1 MSDNLPNWNLKDFYS
16 SFKDEAISK
25 DLDNFKKYTKTFKE
39 SYKDKL
45 LSHSS
50 KLENIIEEYENG
62 NEIGDKLG
70 NYAFLIYATNMDV
83 SEIVQFYQDINEK
96 LTEISSDL
104 IFFTNEINAT
114 SDDDFKKLI
123 NGSGKYKNWLINI
136 RRFKDHQLDEKS
148 EQILLDKNLT
158 ASSSWV
164 RFFEERINDLKFNID
179 GKELNSA
186 GALNLLSDH
195 DEKVRKKASES
206 IETVFKSEV
215 KTFTFITNT
224 LAKDKITNDKWRKY
238 SFPVDSRNLSNNVEN
253 DVVEA
258 LSKSV
263 TSNYKN
269 ISHRY
274 YELKSKIFKKNQ
286 LDYWDR
292 NAPYPNSPKTLIKWE
307 EAKDIV
313 LRSYANFD
321 ESFKDI
327 VLMFFQNNWIDAE
340 LKSGKSPGAF
350 AASTIPSI
358 HPYILTNF
366 HGKTRDVMT
375 LAHELGHGCHQYL
388 SSKQGLLL
396 SSTPLTLAE
405 TASVFGEMMT
415 FRTLLNDSNKDTKKF
430 LLASKIEDMINT
442 VVRQISFFEF
452 EKLIHSARKNGELS
466 SDQICDFWMSTQI
479 ESLGPHIRLTEG
491 YKYFWTY
498 IPHFIHTPFYVY
510 AYAFGDCLVNVL
522 IQLYDEGLPDFKNHY
537 IDLLKSGGSKHY
549 SEVLKPFNVDLK
561 NQKSWEKGL
570 SMISGLIDEFEKS
583 I

>member
-1 MSDNLPNWNLKDFYS
+1 MSNNLPNWNLKDFYS
-16 SFKDEAISK
+16 SFKDEAISQ
-25 DLDNFKKYTKTFKE
+25 DLDIFQKFTKTFKE
-39 SYKDKL
+39 NYKDKL

-83 SEIVQFYQDINEK
+83 PEIVQFYQDINEK

-114 SDDDFKKLI
+114 SDDNFKRLI
-123 NGSGKYKNWLINI
+123 NGSGKYKSWLTNI
-136 RRFKDHQLDEKS
+136 RRFKNHQLDEKS

-164 RFFEERINDLKFNID
+164 RFFEEQINDLKFNLD
-179 GKELNSA
+179 GKDLNSA
-186 GALNLLSDH
+186 GVLNLLSDH
-195 DEKVRKKASES
+195 DEKIRKKAAES
-206 IETVFKSEV
+206 IESVFKSEV

-238 SFPVDSRNLSNNVEN
+238 SSPVDSRNLSNNVEN

-466 SDQICDFWMSTQI
+466 SDQICDFWMTTQT
-479 ESLGPHIRLTEG
+479 ESLGPHIRLTDG

>member
-1 MSDNLPNWNLKDFYS
+1 MSNNLPNWNLKDFYS
-16 SFKDEAISK
+16 SYKDEAISK
-25 DLDNFKKYTKTFKE
+25 DLDTFKNFTKTFKE
-39 SYKDKL
+39 NYQQKL

-70 NYAFLIYATNMDV
+70 NYAFLTYATNMDIP
-83 SEIVQFYQDINEK
+83 EIVQFYQDINEK

-114 SDDDFKKLI
+114 SDEDFKKLTD
-123 NGSGKYKNWLINI
+123 GSGKYKNWLINI

-148 EQILLDKNLT
+148 EQIFLDKNLT

-164 RFFEERINDLKFNID
+164 RFFEEQINDLKFNID

-186 GALNLLSDH
+186 AVLNLLSDH
-195 DEKVRKKASES
+195 DEKIRKKAAENIES
-206 IETVFKSEV
+206 VFKSEV

-238 SFPVDSRNLSNNVEN
+238 SSPVDSRNLSNNVEN
-253 DVVEA
+253 EVVEA

-274 YELKSKIFKKNQ
+274 YELKSKIFKKKQ

-292 NAPYPNSPKTLIKWE
+292 NAPYPNSPKTMIKWE

-415 FRTLLNDSNKDTKKF
+415 FRTLLNDSNQDTKKF

-452 EKLIHSARKNGELS
+452 EKLIHSSRKNGELS
-466 SDQICDFWMSTQI
+466 SDQICDYWMTTQT
-479 ESLGPHIRLTEG
+479 ESLGPHIRLTDG

-522 IQLYDEGLPDFKNHY
+522 IQLYDEGLPDFKDHY

>member
-45 LSHSS
+45 LSYSS

-238 SFPVDSRNLSNNVEN
+238 SSPVDSRNLSNNVEN

>member
-1 MSDNLPNWNLKDFYS
+1 MTETLPNWNLKDFYLS
-16 SFKDEAISK
+16 IDDKQIEK
-25 DLDNFKKYTKTFKE
+25 DLELFKNFTLNFSNK
-39 SYKDKL
+39 YKDKL
-45 LSHSS
+45 LSFALDFE
-50 KLENIIEEYENG
+50 KIIKEYEDG
-62 NEIGDKLG
+62 NELGDKLG
-70 NYAFLIYATNMDV
+70 NYAFLIYATNMNDQKT
-83 SEIVQFYQDINEK
+83 VQFYQGINEK
-96 LTEISSDL
+96 LTEISSNL
-104 IFFTNEINAT
+104 IFFTNEINSS
-114 SDDDFKKLI
+114 SDNDFEAFK
-123 NGSGKYKNWLINI
+123 NGSGKYKNWLINL
-136 RRFKDHQLDEKS
+136 RRFKDHQLDQKS
-148 EQILLDKNLT
+148 EKIFLDKNLT
-158 ASSSWV
+158 SNSSWV
-164 RFFEERINDLKFNID
+164 RFFEEQINDLKFEIN
-179 GKELNSA
+179 GKEHNSSD
-186 GALNLLSDH
+186 ALNLLSDH
-195 DEKVRKKASES
+195 DEEIRKKAALS
-206 IETVFKSEV
+206 IESVFQTNV

-224 LAKDKITNDKWRKY
+224 LAKDKITNDKWRNY
-238 SFPVDSRNLSNNVEN
+238 TSPVESRNLANNVEGE
-253 DVVEA
+253 VVDA
-258 LSKSV
+258 LTKSV

-274 YELKSKIFKKNQ
+274 YEIKSKLFNKKQ

-292 NAPYPNSPKTLIKWE
+292 NAPYPNSPKKLIQWE

-313 LRSYANFD
+313 LRSYENFD
-321 ESFKDI
+321 QSFKDI
-327 VLMFFQNNWIDAE
+327 ILLFFQNNWIDAE

-415 FRTLLNDSNKDTKKF
+415 FRTLLDESDKDTRKF

-452 EKLIHSARKNGELS
+452 EKLVHNERKNIELS
-466 SDQICDFWMSTQI
+466 SDQISDFWMTTQS
-479 ESLGPHIRLTEG
+479 ESLGPHIKLSEG

-510 AYAFGDCLVNVL
+510 AYAFGDCLVNIL
-522 IQLYDEGLPDFKNHY
+522 IQLYDEGLPNFKNHY

-549 SEVLKPFNVDLK
+549 SQVLKPFNVDLT
-561 NQKSWEKGL
+561 NQQSWQKGL

>member
-16 SFKDEAISK
+16 SFKDETISK

-238 SFPVDSRNLSNNVEN
+238 SSPVDSRNLSNNVEN

>member
-1 MSDNLPNWNLKDFYS
+1 MSETLPNWNLKDFYLS
-16 SFKDEAISK
+16 IDDKQIEK
-25 DLDNFKKYTKTFKE
+25 DLELFKNFTLNFSNK
-39 SYKDKL
+39 YKDKL
-45 LSHSS
+45 LSFALDFE
-50 KLENIIEEYENG
+50 KIIKEYEDG
-62 NEIGDKLG
+62 NELGDKLG
-70 NYAFLIYATNMDV
+70 NYAFLIYATNMNDQKT
-83 SEIVQFYQDINEK
+83 VQFYQGINEK
-96 LTEISSDL
+96 LTEISSNL
-104 IFFTNEINAT
+104 IFFTNEINSS
-114 SDDDFKKLI
+114 SDNDFESFK
-123 NGSGKYKNWLINI
+123 NGSGKYKNWLINL
-136 RRFKDHQLDEKS
+136 RRFKDHQLDQKS
-148 EQILLDKNLT
+148 EKIFLDKNLT
-158 ASSSWV
+158 SNSSWV
-164 RFFEERINDLKFNID
+164 RFFEEQINDLKFEIN
-179 GKELNSA
+179 GKEHNSSD
-186 GALNLLSDH
+186 ALNLLSDH
-195 DEKVRKKASES
+195 DEEIRKKAALS
-206 IETVFKSEV
+206 IESVFQTNV

-224 LAKDKITNDKWRKY
+224 LAKDKITNDKWRNY
-238 SFPVDSRNLSNNVEN
+238 TSPVESRNLANNVEGE
-253 DVVEA
+253 VVDA
-258 LSKSV
+258 LTKSV

-274 YELKSKIFKKNQ
+274 YEIKSKLFNKKQ

-292 NAPYPNSPKTLIKWE
+292 NAPYPNSPKKLIQWE

-313 LRSYANFD
+313 LRSYENFD
-321 ESFKDI
+321 QSFKDI
-327 VLMFFQNNWIDAE
+327 VLLFFQNNWIDAE

-415 FRTLLNDSNKDTKKF
+415 FRTLLDESDNDTRKF

-452 EKLIHSARKNGELS
+452 EKLVHNERKNIELS
-466 SDQICDFWMSTQI
+466 SDQISDFWMTTQS
-479 ESLGPHIRLTEG
+479 ESLGPHIKLSEG

-510 AYAFGDCLVNVL
+510 AYAFGDCLVNIL
-522 IQLYDEGLPDFKNHY
+522 IQLYDEGLPEFKNHY

-549 SEVLKPFNVDLK
+549 SQVLKPFNVDLT
-561 NQKSWEKGL
+561 NQQSWQKGL

>member
-1 MSDNLPNWNLKDFYS
+1 MSNNLPNWNLKDFYS
-16 SFKDEAISK
+16 SYKDETILK
-25 DLDNFKKYTKTFKE
+25 DLDTFKNFTKTFKE
-39 SYKDKL
+39 NYQQKL

-70 NYAFLIYATNMDV
+70 NYAFLTYATNMDIP
-83 SEIVQFYQDINEK
+83 EIVQFYQDINEK

-114 SDDDFKKLI
+114 SDEDFKKLTD
-123 NGSGKYKNWLINI
+123 GSGKYKNWLINI

-148 EQILLDKNLT
+148 EQIFLDKNLT

-164 RFFEERINDLKFNID
+164 RFFEEQINDLKFNID

-186 GALNLLSDH
+186 AVLNLLSDH
-195 DEKVRKKASES
+195 DEKIRKKAAENIES
-206 IETVFKSEV
+206 VFKSEV

-238 SFPVDSRNLSNNVEN
+238 SSPVDSRNLSNNVEN
-253 DVVEA
+253 EVVEA

-274 YELKSKIFKKNQ
+274 YELKSKIFKKKQ

-292 NAPYPNSPKTLIKWE
+292 NAPYPNSPKTMIKWE

-415 FRTLLNDSNKDTKKF
+415 FRTLLNDSNQDTKKF

-452 EKLIHSARKNGELS
+452 EKLIHSSRKNGELS
-466 SDQICDFWMSTQI
+466 SDQICDYWMTTQT
-479 ESLGPHIRLTEG
+479 ESLGPHIRLTDG

-522 IQLYDEGLPDFKNHY
+522 IQLYDEGLPDFKDHY

>member
-1 MSDNLPNWNLKDFYS
+1 MTEVLPNWNLKDFYLS
-16 SFKDEAISK
+16 IEDKQIDK
-25 DLDNFKKYTKTFKE
+25 DLELFKQFTINFSEK
-39 SYKDKL
+39 YKDRL
-45 LSHSS
+45 LSHASDFE
-50 KLENIIEEYENG
+50 KIIQVYEDG
-62 NEIGDKLG
+62 NELGDKLG
-70 NYAFLIYATNMDV
+70 NYAFLIYATNMNDQKT
-83 SEIVQFYQDINEK
+83 VQFYQGINEK

-104 IFFTNEINAT
+104 IFFENEINSS
-114 SDDDFKKLI
+114 SDADFEVLKL
-123 NGSGKYKNWLINI
+123 GSGKYKNWLVNL
-136 RRFKDHQLDEKS
+136 RRFKDHQLDQKS
-148 EQILLDKNLT
+148 EKIFLDKNLT
-158 ASSSWV
+158 SNSSWV
-164 RFFEERINDLKFNID
+164 RFFEEHINDLKFDIN
-179 GKELNSA
+179 GKEHNSSD
-186 GALNLLSDH
+186 ALNLLSDH
-195 DEKVRKKASES
+195 DEGIRKKAALS
-206 IETVFKSEV
+206 IEDVFQSNV

-224 LAKDKITNDKWRKY
+224 LAKDKITNDKWRNY
-238 SFPVDSRNLSNNVEN
+238 SSPVESRNLANNVEGE
-253 DVVEA
+253 VVDA

-263 TSNYKN
+263 TTNYKN

-274 YELKSKIFKKNQ
+274 YEIKSKLFNKQQ

-292 NAPYPNSPKTLIKWE
+292 NAPYPNSPKKIILWE

-321 ESFKDI
+321 QSFKDI
-327 VLMFFQNNWIDAE
+327 ILLFFQNNWIDAE

-415 FRTLLNDSNKDTKKF
+415 FRTLLDESDTETRKF

-452 EKLIHSARKNGELS
+452 EKLVHNERKNIELS
-466 SDQICDFWMSTQI
+466 ADQISDFWMTTQS
-479 ESLGPHIRLTEG
+479 ESLGPHIKLSEG
-491 YKYFWTY
+491 YKNFWTY

-510 AYAFGDCLVNVL
+510 AYAFGDCLVNIL
-522 IQLYDEGLPDFKNHY
+522 IQLYDEGLPNFKDHY

-549 SEVLKPFNVDLK
+549 SEVLKPFNVDLT
-561 NQKSWEKGL
+561 NQQSWQKGL

-583 I
+583 L

>member
-1 MSDNLPNWNLKDFYS
+1 MSETLPNWNLKDFYLS
-16 SFKDEAISK
+16 IDDKQIEK
-25 DLDNFKKYTKTFKE
+25 DLELFKNFTLNFSNK
-39 SYKDKL
+39 YKDKL
-45 LSHSS
+45 LSFALDFEEIV
-50 KLENIIEEYENG
+50 KEYEDG
-62 NEIGDKLG
+62 NELGDKLG
-70 NYAFLIYATNMDV
+70 NYAFLIYATNMNDQKT
-83 SEIVQFYQDINEK
+83 VQFYQGINEK
-96 LTEISSDL
+96 LTEISSNL
-104 IFFTNEINAT
+104 IFFTNEINSS
-114 SDDDFKKLI
+114 SDNDFEAFK
-123 NGSGKYKNWLINI
+123 NGSGKYKNWLINL
-136 RRFKDHQLDEKS
+136 RRFKDHQLDQKS
-148 EQILLDKNLT
+148 EKIFLDKNLT
-158 ASSSWV
+158 SNSSWV
-164 RFFEERINDLKFNID
+164 RFFEEQINDLKFEIN
-179 GKELNSA
+179 GKEHNSSD
-186 GALNLLSDH
+186 ALNLLSDH
-195 DEKVRKKASES
+195 DEEIRKKAALS
-206 IETVFKSEV
+206 IESVFQTNV

-224 LAKDKITNDKWRKY
+224 LAKDKITNDKWRNY
-238 SFPVDSRNLSNNVEN
+238 TSPVESRNLANNVEGE
-253 DVVEA
+253 VVDA
-258 LSKSV
+258 LTKSV

-274 YELKSKIFKKNQ
+274 YEIKSKLFNKKQ

-292 NAPYPNSPKTLIKWE
+292 NAPYPNSPKKLIQWE

-313 LRSYANFD
+313 LRSYENFD
-321 ESFKDI
+321 QSFKDI
-327 VLMFFQNNWIDAE
+327 VLLFFQNNWIDAE

-415 FRTLLNDSNKDTKKF
+415 FRTLLDESDKDTRKF

-452 EKLIHSARKNGELS
+452 EKLVHNKRKNIELS
-466 SDQICDFWMSTQI
+466 SDQISDFWMTTQS
-479 ESLGPHIRLTEG
+479 ESLGPHIKLSEG

-510 AYAFGDCLVNVL
+510 AYAFGDCLVNIL
-522 IQLYDEGLPDFKNHY
+522 IQLYDEGLPNFKNHY

-549 SEVLKPFNVDLK
+549 SQVLKPFNVDLT
-561 NQKSWEKGL
+561 NQQSWQKGL

>member
-164 RFFEERINDLKFNID
+164 RYFEERINDLKFNID

-238 SFPVDSRNLSNNVEN
+238 SSPVDSRNLSNNVEN

-510 AYAFGDCLVNVL
+510 AYAFGDCLVNIL

>member
-83 SEIVQFYQDINEK
+83 PEIVQFYQDINEK

-238 SFPVDSRNLSNNVEN
+238 SSPVDSRNLSNNVEN

-537 IDLLKSGGSKHY
+537 VDLLKSGGSKHY

>member
-1 MSDNLPNWNLKDFYS
+1 MTETLPNWNLKDFYLS
-16 SFKDEAISK
+16 IDDKQIEK
-25 DLDNFKKYTKTFKE
+25 DLELFKNFTLNFSNK
-39 SYKDKL
+39 YKDKL
-45 LSHSS
+45 LSFTLDFE
-50 KLENIIEEYENG
+50 KIIKEYEDG
-62 NEIGDKLG
+62 NELGDKLG
-70 NYAFLIYATNMDV
+70 NYAFLIYATNMNDQKT
-83 SEIVQFYQDINEK
+83 VQFYQGINEK
-96 LTEISSDL
+96 LTEISSNL
-104 IFFTNEINAT
+104 IFFTNEINSS
-114 SDDDFKKLI
+114 SDNDFEAFK
-123 NGSGKYKNWLINI
+123 NGSGKYKNWLINL
-136 RRFKDHQLDEKS
+136 RRFKDHQLDQKS
-148 EQILLDKNLT
+148 EKIFLDKNLT
-158 ASSSWV
+158 SNSSWV
-164 RFFEERINDLKFNID
+164 RFFEEQINDLKFEIN
-179 GKELNSA
+179 GKEHNSSD
-186 GALNLLSDH
+186 ALNLLSDH
-195 DEKVRKKASES
+195 DEEIRKKAALS
-206 IETVFKSEV
+206 IESVFQTNV

-224 LAKDKITNDKWRKY
+224 LAKDKITNDKWRNY
-238 SFPVDSRNLSNNVEN
+238 TSPVESRNLANNVEGE
-253 DVVEA
+253 VVDA
-258 LSKSV
+258 LTKSV

-274 YELKSKIFKKNQ
+274 YEIKSKLFNKKQ

-292 NAPYPNSPKTLIKWE
+292 NAPYPNSPKKLIQWE

-313 LRSYANFD
+313 LRSYENFD
-321 ESFKDI
+321 QSFKDI
-327 VLMFFQNNWIDAE
+327 ILLFFQNNWIDAE

-415 FRTLLNDSNKDTKKF
+415 FRTLLDESDKDTRKF

-452 EKLIHSARKNGELS
+452 EKLVHNERKNIELS
-466 SDQICDFWMSTQI
+466 SDQISDFWMTTQS
-479 ESLGPHIRLTEG
+479 ESLGPHIKLSEG

-510 AYAFGDCLVNVL
+510 AYAFGDCLVNIL
-522 IQLYDEGLPDFKNHY
+522 IQLYDEGLPNFKNHY

-549 SEVLKPFNVDLK
+549 SQVLKPFNVDLT
-561 NQKSWEKGL
+561 NQQSWQKGL

>member
-238 SFPVDSRNLSNNVEN
+238 SSPVDSRNLSNNVEN

-292 NAPYPNSPKTLIKWE
+292 NAPYPNSPKTPIKWE

>member
-238 SFPVDSRNLSNNVEN
+238 SSPVDSRNLSNNVEN

-263 TSNYKN
+263 TSNYKK

>member
-1 MSDNLPNWNLKDFYS
+1 MSETLPNWNLKDFYLS
-16 SFKDEAISK
+16 INDKQIEK
-25 DLDNFKKYTKTFKE
+25 DLELFKNFTLNFSNK
-39 SYKDKL
+39 YKDKL
-45 LSHSS
+45 LSFALDFEEIV
-50 KLENIIEEYENG
+50 KEYEDG
-62 NEIGDKLG
+62 NELGDKLG
-70 NYAFLIYATNMDV
+70 NYAFLIYATNMNDQKT
-83 SEIVQFYQDINEK
+83 VQFYQGINEK
-96 LTEISSDL
+96 LTEISSNL
-104 IFFTNEINAT
+104 IFFTNEINSS
-114 SDDDFKKLI
+114 SDNDFEAFK
-123 NGSGKYKNWLINI
+123 NGSGKYKNWLINL
-136 RRFKDHQLDEKS
+136 RRFKDHQLDQKS
-148 EQILLDKNLT
+148 EKIFLDKNLT
-158 ASSSWV
+158 SNSSWV
-164 RFFEERINDLKFNID
+164 RFFEEQINDLKFEIN
-179 GKELNSA
+179 GKEHNSSD
-186 GALNLLSDH
+186 ALNLLSDH
-195 DEKVRKKASES
+195 DEEIRKKAALS
-206 IETVFKSEV
+206 IESVFQTNV

-224 LAKDKITNDKWRKY
+224 LAKDKITNDKWRNY
-238 SFPVDSRNLSNNVEN
+238 TSPVESRNLANNVEGE
-253 DVVEA
+253 VVDA
-258 LSKSV
+258 LTKSV

-274 YELKSKIFKKNQ
+274 YEIKSKLFNKKQ

-292 NAPYPNSPKTLIKWE
+292 NAPYPNSPKKLIQWE

-313 LRSYANFD
+313 LRSYENFD
-321 ESFKDI
+321 QSFKDI
-327 VLMFFQNNWIDAE
+327 VLLFFQNNWIDAE

-415 FRTLLNDSNKDTKKF
+415 FRTLLDESDKDTRKF

-452 EKLIHSARKNGELS
+452 EKLVHNERKNIELS
-466 SDQICDFWMSTQI
+466 SDQISDFWMTTQS
-479 ESLGPHIRLTEG
+479 ESLGPHIKLSEG

-510 AYAFGDCLVNVL
+510 AYAFGDCLVNIL
-522 IQLYDEGLPDFKNHY
+522 IQLYDEGLPNFKNHY

-549 SEVLKPFNVDLK
+549 SQVLKPFNVDLT
-561 NQKSWEKGL
+561 NQQSWQKGL

>member
-238 SFPVDSRNLSNNVEN
+238 SSPVDSRNLSNNVEN

-358 HPYILTNF
+358 HPYILTNY

>member
-1 MSDNLPNWNLKDFYS
+1 MTETLPNWNLKDFYLS
-16 SFKDEAISK
+16 IDDKQIEK
-25 DLDNFKKYTKTFKE
+25 DLELFKNFTLNFSNK
-39 SYKDKL
+39 YKDKL
-45 LSHSS
+45 LSFALDFE
-50 KLENIIEEYENG
+50 KIIKEYEDG
-62 NEIGDKLG
+62 NELGDKLG
-70 NYAFLIYATNMDV
+70 NYAFLIYATNMNDQKT
-83 SEIVQFYQDINEK
+83 VQFYQGINEK
-96 LTEISSDL
+96 LTEISSNL
-104 IFFTNEINAT
+104 IFFTNEINSS
-114 SDDDFKKLI
+114 SDNDFEAFK
-123 NGSGKYKNWLINI
+123 NGSGKYKNWLINL
-136 RRFKDHQLDEKS
+136 RRFKNHQLDQKS
-148 EQILLDKNLT
+148 EKIFLDKNLT
-158 ASSSWV
+158 SNSSWV
-164 RFFEERINDLKFNID
+164 RFFEEQINDLKFEIN
-179 GKELNSA
+179 GKEHNSSD
-186 GALNLLSDH
+186 ALNLLSDH
-195 DEKVRKKASES
+195 DEEIRKKAALS
-206 IETVFKSEV
+206 IESVFQTNV

-224 LAKDKITNDKWRKY
+224 LAKDKITNDKWRNY
-238 SFPVDSRNLSNNVEN
+238 TSPVESRNLANNVEGE
-253 DVVEA
+253 VVDA
-258 LSKSV
+258 LTKSV

-274 YELKSKIFKKNQ
+274 YEIKSKLFNKKQ

-292 NAPYPNSPKTLIKWE
+292 NAPYPNSPKKLIQWE

-313 LRSYANFD
+313 LRSYENFD
-321 ESFKDI
+321 QSFKDI
-327 VLMFFQNNWIDAE
+327 VLLFFQNNWIDAE

-415 FRTLLNDSNKDTKKF
+415 FRTLLDESDKDTRKF

-452 EKLIHSARKNGELS
+452 EKLVHNERKNIELS
-466 SDQICDFWMSTQI
+466 SDQISDFWMTTQS
-479 ESLGPHIRLTEG
+479 ESLGPHIKLSEG

-510 AYAFGDCLVNVL
+510 AYAFGDCLVNIL
-522 IQLYDEGLPDFKNHY
+522 IQLYDEGLPNFKNHY

-549 SEVLKPFNVDLK
+549 SQVLKPFNVDLT
-561 NQKSWEKGL
+561 NQQSWQKGL

>member
-238 SFPVDSRNLSNNVEN
+238 STPVDSRNLSNNVEN

>member
-1 MSDNLPNWNLKDFYS
+1 MSNNLPNWNLKDFYL
-16 SFKDEAISK
+16 SFKDKAISQ
-25 DLDNFKKYTKTFKE
+25 DLDIFQKFTKTFKE
-39 SYKDKL
+39 NYKDKL

-83 SEIVQFYQDINEK
+83 PEIVQFYQDINEK

-114 SDDDFKKLI
+114 SEDNFKRLI
-123 NGSGKYKNWLINI
+123 NGSGKYKSWLTNI
-136 RRFKDHQLDEKS
+136 RRFKNHQLDEKS

-164 RFFEERINDLKFNID
+164 RFFEEQINDLKFNLD
-179 GKELNSA
+179 GKDLNSA
-186 GALNLLSDH
+186 GVLNLLSDH
-195 DEKVRKKASES
+195 DEKIRKKAAES
-206 IETVFKSEV
+206 IESVFKSEV

-238 SFPVDSRNLSNNVEN
+238 NSPVDSRNLSNNVEN

-452 EKLIHSARKNGELS
+452 EKLIHSTRKNGELS
-466 SDQICDFWMSTQI
+466 SDQICDFWMTTQT
-479 ESLGPHIRLTEG
+479 ESLGPHIRLTDG

-570 SMISGLIDEFEKS
+570 SLISGLIDEFERS

>member
-238 SFPVDSRNLSNNVEN
+238 SSPVDSRNLSNNVEN

-491 YKYFWTY
+491 YRYFWTY

>member
-1 MSDNLPNWNLKDFYS
+1 MSNKLPNWNLKDFYS
-16 SFKDEAISK
+16 SFKDEAISQ
-25 DLDNFKKYTKTFKE
+25 DLEIFQKFTKTFKE
-39 SYKDKL
+39 NYKDKL

-83 SEIVQFYQDINEK
+83 PEIVQFYQDINEK

-114 SDDDFKKLI
+114 SDEDFKRLI
-123 NGSGKYKNWLINI
+123 NGSGKYKSWLNNI
-136 RRFKDHQLDEKS
+136 RRFKNHQLDEKS

-164 RFFEERINDLKFNID
+164 RFFEEQINDLEFNLD
-179 GKELNSA
+179 GKDLNSA
-186 GALNLLSDH
+186 GVLNLLSDH
-195 DEKVRKKASES
+195 DEKIRKKAAES
-206 IETVFKSEV
+206 IESVFKSEV

-224 LAKDKITNDKWRKY
+224 LAKDKITNDKWRRY
-238 SFPVDSRNLSNNVEN
+238 SSPVDSRNLSNNVEN
-253 DVVEA
+253 EVVEA
-258 LSKSV
+258 LTKSV

-415 FRTLLNDSNKDTKKF
+415 FRTLLNDSNNETKKF

-466 SDQICDFWMSTQI
+466 SDQICDFWMTTQT
-479 ESLGPHIRLTEG
+479 ESLGPHIRLTDG

>member
-238 SFPVDSRNLSNNVEN
+238 SSPVDSRNLSNNVEN

-307 EAKDIV
+307 AAKDIV

>member
-238 SFPVDSRNLSNNVEN
+238 SSPVDSRNLSNNVEN

-313 LRSYANFD
+313 LRSYGNFD

>member
-16 SFKDEAISK
+16 SYKDETILK
-25 DLDNFKKYTKTFKE
+25 DLDTFKNFTKTFKE
-39 SYKDKL
+39 NYQQKL

-62 NEIGDKLG
+62 TEIGDKLG
-70 NYAFLIYATNMDV
+70 NYAFLTYATNMDIP
-83 SEIVQFYQDINEK
+83 EIVQFYQDINEK

-114 SDDDFKKLI
+114 SDEDFKKLTD
-123 NGSGKYKNWLINI
+123 GSGKYKNWLINI

-148 EQILLDKNLT
+148 EQIFLDKNLT

-164 RFFEERINDLKFNID
+164 RFFEEQINDLKFNID

-186 GALNLLSDH
+186 AVLNLLSDH
-195 DEKVRKKASES
+195 DEQIRKKAAENIES
-206 IETVFKSEV
+206 VFKSEV

-238 SFPVDSRNLSNNVEN
+238 SSPVDSRNLSNNVEN
-253 DVVEA
+253 EVVEA

-274 YELKSKIFKKNQ
+274 YELKSKIFKKKQ

-292 NAPYPNSPKTLIKWE
+292 NAPYPNSPKTMIKWE

-313 LRSYANFD
+313 LKSYANFD

-415 FRTLLNDSNKDTKKF
+415 FRTLLNDSNQDTKKF

-452 EKLIHSARKNGELS
+452 EKLIHSSRKNGELS
-466 SDQICDFWMSTQI
+466 SDQICDYWMTTQT
-479 ESLGPHIRLTEG
+479 ESLGPHIRLTDG

-522 IQLYDEGLPDFKNHY
+522 IQLYDEGLPDFKDHY

>member
-1 MSDNLPNWNLKDFYS
+1 MSETLPNWNLKDFYLS
-16 SFKDEAISK
+16 IDDKQIEK
-25 DLDNFKKYTKTFKE
+25 DLELFKNFTLNFSNK
-39 SYKDKL
+39 YKDKL
-45 LSHSS
+45 LSFALDFE
-50 KLENIIEEYENG
+50 KIIKEYEDG
-62 NEIGDKLG
+62 NELGDKLG
-70 NYAFLIYATNMDV
+70 NYAFLIYATNMNDQKT
-83 SEIVQFYQDINEK
+83 VQFYQGINEK
-96 LTEISSDL
+96 LTEISSNL
-104 IFFTNEINAT
+104 IFFTNEINSS
-114 SDDDFKKLI
+114 SDNDFEAFK
-123 NGSGKYKNWLINI
+123 NGSGKYKNWLINL
-136 RRFKDHQLDEKS
+136 RRFKDHQLDQKS
-148 EQILLDKNLT
+148 EKIFLDKNLT
-158 ASSSWV
+158 SNSSWV
-164 RFFEERINDLKFNID
+164 RFFEEQINDLKFIIN
-179 GKELNSA
+179 GKKHNSSD
-186 GALNLLSDH
+186 ALNLLSDH
-195 DEKVRKKASES
+195 DEEIRKKAALS
-206 IETVFKSEV
+206 IESVFQTNV

-224 LAKDKITNDKWRKY
+224 LAKDKITNDKWRNY
-238 SFPVDSRNLSNNVEN
+238 TSPVESRNLANNVEGE
-253 DVVEA
+253 VVDA
-258 LSKSV
+258 LTKSV

-274 YELKSKIFKKNQ
+274 YEIKSKLFNKKQ

-292 NAPYPNSPKTLIKWE
+292 NAPYPNSPKKLIQWE

-313 LRSYANFD
+313 LRSYENFD
-321 ESFKDI
+321 QSFKDI
-327 VLMFFQNNWIDAE
+327 ILLFFQNNWIDAE

-415 FRTLLNDSNKDTKKF
+415 FRTLLDESDKDTRKF

-452 EKLIHSARKNGELS
+452 EKLVHNERKNIELS
-466 SDQICDFWMSTQI
+466 SDQISDFWMTTQS
-479 ESLGPHIRLTEG
+479 ESLGPHIKLSEG

-510 AYAFGDCLVNVL
+510 AYAFGDCLVNIL
-522 IQLYDEGLPDFKNHY
+522 IQLYDEGLPNFKNHY

-549 SEVLKPFNVDLK
+549 SQVLKPFNVDLT
-561 NQKSWEKGL
+561 NQQSWQKGL

>member
-1 MSDNLPNWNLKDFYS
+1 MSNNLPNWNLKDFYS
-16 SFKDEAISK
+16 SFKDEAISQ
-25 DLDNFKKYTKTFKE
+25 DLDIFQKFTKTFKE
-39 SYKDKL
+39 NYKDKL
-45 LSHSS
+45 LSHLS

-83 SEIVQFYQDINEK
+83 PEIVQFYQDINEK

-114 SDDDFKKLI
+114 SEDNFKRLI
-123 NGSGKYKNWLINI
+123 NGSGKYKSWLTNI
-136 RRFKDHQLDEKS
+136 RRFKNHQLDEKS

-164 RFFEERINDLKFNID
+164 RFFEEQINDLKFNLD
-179 GKELNSA
+179 GKDLNSA
-186 GALNLLSDH
+186 GVLNLLSDH
-195 DEKVRKKASES
+195 DEKIRKKAAES
-206 IETVFKSEV
+206 IESVFKSEV

-224 LAKDKITNDKWRKY
+224 LAKDKITNDKWRRY
-238 SFPVDSRNLSNNVEN
+238 SSPVDSRNLSNNVEN
-253 DVVEA
+253 EVVEA
-258 LSKSV
+258 LTKSV

-430 LLASKIEDMINT
+430 LVASKIEDMINT

-466 SDQICDFWMSTQI
+466 SDQICDFWMTTQT
-479 ESLGPHIRLTEG
+479 ESLGPHIRLTDG

-570 SMISGLIDEFEKS
+570 SLISGLIDEFERS

>member
-1 MSDNLPNWNLKDFYS
+1 MSETLPNWNLKDFYLS
-16 SFKDEAISK
+16 IDDKQIEK
-25 DLDNFKKYTKTFKE
+25 DLELFKNFTLNFSNK
-39 SYKDKL
+39 YKDKL
-45 LSHSS
+45 LSFALDFEEIV
-50 KLENIIEEYENG
+50 KEYEDG
-62 NEIGDKLG
+62 NELGDKLG
-70 NYAFLIYATNMDV
+70 NYAFLIYATNMNDQKT
-83 SEIVQFYQDINEK
+83 VQFYQGINEK
-96 LTEISSDL
+96 LIEISSNL
-104 IFFTNEINAT
+104 IFFTNEINSS
-114 SDDDFKKLI
+114 SDNDFEAFK
-123 NGSGKYKNWLINI
+123 NGSGKYKNWLINL
-136 RRFKDHQLDEKS
+136 RRFKDHQLDQKS
-148 EQILLDKNLT
+148 EKIFLDKNLT
-158 ASSSWV
+158 SNSSWV
-164 RFFEERINDLKFNID
+164 RFFEEQINDLKFEIN
-179 GKELNSA
+179 GKEHNSSD
-186 GALNLLSDH
+186 ALNLLSDH
-195 DEKVRKKASES
+195 DEEIRKKAALS
-206 IETVFKSEV
+206 IESVFQTNV

-224 LAKDKITNDKWRKY
+224 LAKDKITNDKWRNY
-238 SFPVDSRNLSNNVEN
+238 TSPVESRNLANNVEGE
-253 DVVEA
+253 VVDA
-258 LSKSV
+258 LTKSV

-274 YELKSKIFKKNQ
+274 YEIKSKLFNKKQ

-292 NAPYPNSPKTLIKWE
+292 NAPYPNSPKKLIQWE

-313 LRSYANFD
+313 LRSYENFD
-321 ESFKDI
+321 QSFKDI
-327 VLMFFQNNWIDAE
+327 VLLFFQNNWIDAE

-415 FRTLLNDSNKDTKKF
+415 FRTLLDESDKDTRKF

-452 EKLIHSARKNGELS
+452 EKLVHNERKNIELS
-466 SDQICDFWMSTQI
+466 SDQISDFWMTTQS
-479 ESLGPHIRLTEG
+479 ESLGPHIKLSEG

-510 AYAFGDCLVNVL
+510 AYAFGDCLVNIL
-522 IQLYDEGLPDFKNHY
+522 IQLYDEGLPNFKNHY

-549 SEVLKPFNVDLK
+549 SQVLKPFNVDLT
-561 NQKSWEKGL
+561 NQQSWQKGL

>member
-1 MSDNLPNWNLKDFYS
+1 MSETLPNWNLKDFYLS
-16 SFKDEAISK
+16 IDDKQIEK
-25 DLDNFKKYTKTFKE
+25 DLELFKNFTLNFSNK
-39 SYKDKL
+39 YKDKL
-45 LSHSS
+45 LSFALDFEEIV
-50 KLENIIEEYENG
+50 KEYEDG
-62 NEIGDKLG
+62 NELGDKLG
-70 NYAFLIYATNMDV
+70 NYAFLIYATNMNDQKT
-83 SEIVQFYQDINEK
+83 VQFYQGINEK
-96 LTEISSDL
+96 LTEISSNL
-104 IFFTNEINAT
+104 IFFTNEINSS
-114 SDDDFKKLI
+114 SDNDFEAFK
-123 NGSGKYKNWLINI
+123 NGSGKYKNWLINL
-136 RRFKDHQLDEKS
+136 RRFKDHQLDQKS
-148 EQILLDKNLT
+148 EKIFLDKNLT
-158 ASSSWV
+158 SNSSWV
-164 RFFEERINDLKFNID
+164 RFFEEQINDLKFEIN
-179 GKELNSA
+179 GKEHNSSD
-186 GALNLLSDH
+186 ALNLLSDH
-195 DEKVRKKASES
+195 DEEIRKKAALS
-206 IETVFKSEV
+206 IESVFQTNV

-224 LAKDKITNDKWRKY
+224 LAKDKITNDKWRNY
-238 SFPVDSRNLSNNVEN
+238 TSPVESRNLANNVEGE
-253 DVVEA
+253 VVDA
-258 LSKSV
+258 LTKSV

-274 YELKSKIFKKNQ
+274 YEIKSKLFNKKQ

-292 NAPYPNSPKTLIKWE
+292 NAPYPNSPKKLIQWE

-313 LRSYANFD
+313 LRSYENFD
-321 ESFKDI
+321 QSFKDI
-327 VLMFFQNNWIDAE
+327 VLLFFQNNWIDAE

-415 FRTLLNDSNKDTKKF
+415 FRTLLDESDKDTRKF

-452 EKLIHSARKNGELS
+452 EKLVHNERKNIELS
-466 SDQICDFWMSTQI
+466 SDQISDFWMTTQS
-479 ESLGPHIRLTEG
+479 ESLGPHIKLSEG

-510 AYAFGDCLVNVL
+510 AYAFGDCLVNIL
-522 IQLYDEGLPDFKNHY
+522 IQLYDEGLPNFKNHY
-537 IDLLKSGGSKHY
+537 IALLKSGGSKYY
-549 SEVLKPFNVDLK
+549 SQVLKPFNVDLT
-561 NQKSWEKGL
+561 NQQSWQKGL

>member
-1 MSDNLPNWNLKDFYS
+1 MSETLPNWNLKDFYLS
-16 SFKDEAISK
+16 IDDKQIENDLELFK
-25 DLDNFKKYTKTFKE
+25 NFTLNFSNK
-39 SYKDKL
+39 YKDKL
-45 LSHSS
+45 LSFALDFE
-50 KLENIIEEYENG
+50 KIIKEYEDG
-62 NEIGDKLG
+62 NELGDKLG
-70 NYAFLIYATNMDV
+70 NYAFLIYATNMNDQK
-83 SEIVQFYQDINEK
+83 IVQFYQGINEK
-96 LTEISSDL
+96 LTEISSNL
-104 IFFTNEINAT
+104 IFFTNEINSS
-114 SDDDFKKLI
+114 SDNDFEAFK
-123 NGSGKYKNWLINI
+123 NGSGKYKNWLINL
-136 RRFKDHQLDEKS
+136 RRFKDHQLDQKS
-148 EQILLDKNLT
+148 EKIFLDKNLT
-158 ASSSWV
+158 SNSSWV
-164 RFFEERINDLKFNID
+164 RFFEEQINDLKFIIN
-179 GKELNSA
+179 GKEHNSSD
-186 GALNLLSDH
+186 ALNLLSDH
-195 DEKVRKKASES
+195 DEEIRKKAALS
-206 IETVFKSEV
+206 IESVFQTNV

-224 LAKDKITNDKWRKY
+224 LAKDKITNDKWRNY
-238 SFPVDSRNLSNNVEN
+238 TSPVESRNLANNVEGE
-253 DVVEA
+253 VVDA
-258 LSKSV
+258 LTKSV

-274 YELKSKIFKKNQ
+274 YEIKSKLFNKKQ

-292 NAPYPNSPKTLIKWE
+292 NAPYPNSPKKLIQWE

-313 LRSYANFD
+313 LRSYENFD
-321 ESFKDI
+321 QSFKDI
-327 VLMFFQNNWIDAE
+327 VLLFFQNNWIDAE

-366 HGKTRDVMT
+366 HGKIRDVMT

-415 FRTLLNDSNKDTKKF
+415 FRTLLDESDKDTRKF

-452 EKLIHSARKNGELS
+452 EKLVHNERKNIELS
-466 SDQICDFWMSTQI
+466 SDQISDFWMTTQS
-479 ESLGPHIRLTEG
+479 ESLGPHIKLSEG

-510 AYAFGDCLVNVL
+510 AYAFGDCLVNIL
-522 IQLYDEGLPDFKNHY
+522 IQLYDEGLPNFKDHY
-537 IDLLKSGGSKHY
+537 LDLLKSGGSKHY
-549 SEVLKPFNVDLK
+549 SQVLKPFNVDLT
-561 NQKSWEKGL
+561 NQQSWQKGL

>member
-1 MSDNLPNWNLKDFYS
+1 MSETLPNWNLKDFYLS
-16 SFKDEAISK
+16 IDDKQIEK
-25 DLDNFKKYTKTFKE
+25 DLELFKNFTLNFSNK
-39 SYKDKL
+39 YKDKL
-45 LSHSS
+45 LSYAVDFE
-50 KLENIIEEYENG
+50 KIIKEYEDG
-62 NEIGDKLG
+62 NELGDKLG
-70 NYAFLIYATNMDV
+70 NYAFLIYATNMNDQKT
-83 SEIVQFYQDINEK
+83 VQFYQGINEK
-96 LTEISSDL
+96 LTEISSNL
-104 IFFTNEINAT
+104 IFFTNEINSS
-114 SDDDFKKLI
+114 SDNDFEAFI
-123 NGSGKYKNWLINI
+123 NGSGKYKNWLINL
-136 RRFKDHQLDEKS
+136 RRFKDHQLDQKS
-148 EQILLDKNLT
+148 EKIFLDKNLT
-158 ASSSWV
+158 SNSSWV
-164 RFFEERINDLKFNID
+164 RFFEEQINDLKFVIN
-179 GKELNSA
+179 GKEYNSSD
-186 GALNLLSDH
+186 ALNLLSDH
-195 DEKVRKKASES
+195 DEEIRKKAALS
-206 IETVFKSEV
+206 IESVFQKNV

-224 LAKDKITNDKWRKY
+224 LAKDKITNDKWRNY
-238 SFPVDSRNLSNNVEN
+238 TSPVESRNLANNVEGE
-253 DVVEA
+253 VVDA
-258 LSKSV
+258 LTKSV

-274 YELKSKIFKKNQ
+274 YEIKSRLFNKKQ

-292 NAPYPNSPKTLIKWE
+292 NAPYPNSPKKLIQWE

-313 LRSYANFD
+313 LRSYENFD
-321 ESFKDI
+321 QSFKDI
-327 VLMFFQNNWIDAE
+327 VLLFFQNNWIDAE

-415 FRTLLNDSNKDTKKF
+415 FRTLLDESDKDTRKF

-452 EKLIHSARKNGELS
+452 EKLVHNERKNIELS
-466 SDQICDFWMSTQI
+466 SDQISDFWMTTQS
-479 ESLGPHIRLTEG
+479 ESLGPHIKLSEG

-510 AYAFGDCLVNVL
+510 AYAFGDCLVNIL
-522 IQLYDEGLPDFKNHY
+522 IQLYDEGLPNFKNHY
-537 IDLLKSGGSKHY
+537 IDLLKSGGSQHY
-549 SEVLKPFNVDLK
+549 SQVLKPFNVDLT
-561 NQKSWEKGL
+561 NQQSWQKGL

>member
-39 SYKDKL
+39 SYKDQL

-83 SEIVQFYQDINEK
+83 PEIVQFYQDINEK

-238 SFPVDSRNLSNNVEN
+238 SSPVDSRNLSNNVEN

>member
-179 GKELNSA
+179 GKQLNSA

-238 SFPVDSRNLSNNVEN
+238 SSSVDSRNLSNNVEN

-263 TSNYKN
+263 TSNYKK

>member
-83 SEIVQFYQDINEK
+83 PEIVQFYQDINEK

-179 GKELNSA
+179 GKKLNSA

-195 DEKVRKKASES
+195 DEKVRRKASES

-238 SFPVDSRNLSNNVEN
+238 SSPVDSRNLSNNVEN

>member
-1 MSDNLPNWNLKDFYS
+1 MSNNLPNWNLKDFYS

-238 SFPVDSRNLSNNVEN
+238 SSPVDSRNLSNNVEN

>member
-114 SDDDFKKLI
+114 SDEDFKKLI

-238 SFPVDSRNLSNNVEN
+238 SSPVDSRNLSNNVEN

-491 YKYFWTY
+491 YRYFWTY